1 MQMPSRNYQAG
12 SASNAYGYNGKR
24 KDPDMDG
31 NNYNYGF
38 RIYNPQI
45 GKFLSVDPLTKKY
58 PELTPYHFASNRPI
72 DGMDFDGLE
81 YIHYQWNIVSTAK
94 LKNGNTD
101 FQFKN
106 WLVNGKKVED
116 WQYDKNV
123 SGTVDKNWYLF
134 NNKLYQYPYQI
145 PGYTKWLKEKE
156 EKQQR
161 VIKDGLV
168 ITGGIVCTI
177 ASAGIASPWLAAFGI
192 TSGLTASAGGTIKTI
207 LDIKGDFKIQIKY
220 LLAI

>member
-1 MQMPSRNYQAG
+1 
-12 SASNAYGYNGKR
+12 
-24 KDPDMDG
+24 MDG